1 MYTILDNKIEQTE
14 KDFLFFSINKFD
26 EIEKYI
32 ITNDYNRYKNK
43 YNNFISI
50 EKAKNIQINQVCIVK
65 KNYICIILT
74 YKHKQ
79 MKIKLS
85 FTSMAKIRKSTKT
98 FMLYRLNQQE
108 DKIVDFVLTDNL
120 SRFRDKYNNKFKL
133 VTDIKKS
140 INNFKI
146 SL

>member
-1 MYTILDNKIEQTE
+1 
-14 KDFLFFSINKFD
+14 
-26 EIEKYI
+26 
-32 ITNDYNRYKNK
+32 
-43 YNNFISI
+43 
-50 EKAKNIQINQVCIVK
+50 
-65 KNYICIILT
+65 
-74 YKHKQ
+74 

>member
-1 MYTILDNKIEQTE
+1 
-14 KDFLFFSINKFD
+14 
-26 EIEKYI
+26 
-32 ITNDYNRYKNK
+32 
-43 YNNFISI
+43 
-50 EKAKNIQINQVCIVK
+50 
-65 KNYICIILT
+65 
-74 YKHKQ
+74 
-79 MKIKLS
+79 
-85 FTSMAKIRKSTKT
+85 MAKIRKSTKT